1 MGKSNPEYLKTVP
14 GLFVDMNMVSNV
26 QKTKG
31 GSEVET
37 IGNARRKN
45 FLRILL
51 IAIALVIV
59 FGLFFLP
66 LFKVVVMSV
75 TGPEGFTLAVFK
87 KLLTSKKMMRV
98 LKNTMYINIMSSF
111 FAAVIGVIISYFM
124 AYTDI
129 RGKRALNLVALIPLV
144 IPGYILTLAWMQ
156 LFATN
161 GSFAMAL
168 RNYFPNIKMPNIYS
182 YTGIIFV
189 FANLLKASPKFE
201 NTLIKVSACLELIS
215 VIFLKLNLDK
225 NFGLKHNLNIFF

>member
-1 MGKSNPEYLKTVP
+1 
-14 GLFVDMNMVSNV
+14 
-26 QKTKG
+26 
-31 GSEVET
+31 
-37 IGNARRKN
+37 
-45 FLRILL
+45 
-51 IAIALVIV
+51 
-59 FGLFFLP
+59 
-66 LFKVVVMSV
+66 MSV

-144 IPGYILTLAWMQ
+144 IPGYILTLAWMR

-189 FANLLKASPKFE
+189 FAVTKYPVIY
-201 NTLIKVSACLELIS
+201 TLTLTTFRKISTDMELAAAVSGCNKIQT
-215 VIFLKLNLDK
+215 
-225 NFGLKHNLNIFF
+225 FFN

>member
-87 KLLTSKKMMRV
+87 KLLTSKKMIRV

-111 FAAVIGVIISYFM
+111 FAAVTDFSPGIKKNMSDLACRPVISSVKPAIDHQGATHGFIQRNVEIGIPVIVSLSV
-124 AYTDI
+124 T
-129 RGKRALNLVALIPLV
+129 GTV
-144 IPGYILTLAWMQ
+144 
-156 LFATN
+156 
-161 GSFAMAL
+161 
-168 RNYFPNIKMPNIYS
+168 
-182 YTGIIFV
+182 GIILHNQWVGDTFIEPV
-189 FANLLKASPKFE
+189 QTNILHLE
-201 NTLIKVSACLELIS
+201 NMGMKNH
-215 VIFLKLNLDK
+215 VILPVNDPRK
-225 NFGLKHNLNIFF
+225 